1 MSDGNVQLSLTNLTQ
16 MDRHQ
21 TDSHRAPVV
30 NQVQN
35 AELAREE
42 AAQRLKSPAPPDQA
56 EGKII
61 DPRAKRE
68 EEQRKKRKRR
78 QQEQAENA
86 AAPPPPRN
94 GSGRFIDFEA

>member
-21 TDSHRAPVV
+21 TDTHRTPVV

-35 AELAREE
+35 AELVAQE
-42 AAQRLKSPAPPDQA
+42 ATQRVRSPAPPNKP

-61 DPRAKRE
+61 DAQAKRE
-68 EEQRKKRKRR
+68 EERRKKRKRR
-78 QQEQAENA
+78 QQNQAA
-86 AAPPPPRN
+86 DASLRGPSRDGN
-94 GSGRFIDFEA
+94 GRIIDFEA